1 MLRAARRWRTS
12 KGGSWAGRRERELPA
27 DRLGGGTP
35 CKAARARGL
44 HLHRG
49 ISLKLRNG
57 LGGGSCLGK
66 STGGTMFVTF
76 FLGVINWF
84 RREPEIMAFG
94 VYIWRIRSRHMGM
107 NKNYIKI
114 LTKSQTCTKELNQT
128 LMLMYMV
135 NTKIHSWILYM
146 LLSVHCMYIHIP
158 MNTHKIIKETQV
170 HCDTHTPPH
179 THTS

>member
-1 MLRAARRWRTS
+1 M
-12 KGGSWAGRRERELPA
+12 
-27 DRLGGGTP
+27 
-35 CKAARARGL
+35 
-44 HLHRG
+44 
-49 ISLKLRNG
+49 
-57 LGGGSCLGK
+57 GK

-84 RREPEIMAFG
+84 RTEPEIMAFG

-135 NTKIHSWILYM
+135 NTKIHS
-146 LLSVHCMYIHIP
+146 
-158 MNTHKIIKETQV
+158 
-170 HCDTHTPPH
+170 
-179 THTS
+179 